1 MLPPLGT
8 FSSAILMAIEGTCTI
23 FARAG
28 VSGPAGA
35 ARIRLISNSATIAAQ
50 KAT

>member
-1 MLPPLGT
+1 MRFWWRPAPE
-8 FSSAILMAIEGTCTI
+8 FYH

-35 ARIRLISNSATIAAQ
+35 ARIRLTGSSPTIARHDRA
-50 KAT
+50 KLTAVR